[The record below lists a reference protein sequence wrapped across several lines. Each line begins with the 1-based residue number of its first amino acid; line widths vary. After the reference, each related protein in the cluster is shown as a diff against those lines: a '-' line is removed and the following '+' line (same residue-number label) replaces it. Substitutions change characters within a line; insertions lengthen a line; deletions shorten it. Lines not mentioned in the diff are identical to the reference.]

1 MLRYVTGFCA
11 EQGCKRLKRNEV
23 LRAAVLIMFTSR
35 DGRGGGVYANAG
47 PTSLPGPG
55 SSYITG
61 SPRSLAASMRRDSL
75 EQGGYARYPSGG
87 YEGPHSLPYSLQHN
101 YQEGT
106 LYQVKFVDTFPS

>member
-1 MLRYVTGFCA
+1 M
-11 EQGCKRLKRNEV
+11 
-23 LRAAVLIMFTSR
+23 
-35 DGRGGGVYANAG
+35 YANAG

-61 SPRSLAASMRRDSL
+61 SPRSLASSMRRDSL

-87 YEGPHSLPYSLQHN
+87 YEGPHSLPYPLQHN

-106 LYQVKFVDTFPS
+106 LYQVSMPRT

>member
-1 MLRYVTGFCA
+1 M
-11 EQGCKRLKRNEV
+11 EEGCLMCPDCQC
-23 LRAAVLIMFTSR
+23 LFLLLSR
-35 DGRGGGVYANAG
+35 ESRGGVYANAG

-61 SPRSLAASMRRDSL
+61 SPRSLAATMRRDSL

-106 LYQVKFVDTFPS
+106 LYQVNFPSLDLY